1 MIKLFFLSIITFSS
15 FSQGSNASFND
26 YLSVYQKFVS
36 NIRGG
41 ECQMYP
47 SCSNFAMDAFKQKS
61 PLTAFSITSD
71 RLLRCSHD
79 LKNYSLTFQN
89 KGYKLVDFVNQSDNI
104 RYINRFSQTLYA
116 YSDTITDGSKSI
128 KFIKYLVNKE
138 LYQQALL
145 EINRVIFEKKEGSDI
160 NEIYTNY
167 LICLRAINENEK
179 ALYDYEVMF
188 PASVKENPKT
198 ILEVGNTWF
207 GLKNYEN
214 SIKQYEKILNQE
226 KKDSI
231 LIDEAN
237 MLKGISYAKQFQWN
251 DAKSALVKVSQNGS
265 YARNSTKNL
274 LLIDKANTQKFK
286 SPFVAGVLGIIPGGG
301 YLYASHKQTALSSFV
316 INSLFAYGA
325 YTSYK
330 TENFGIGILS
340 TVIGLAFYIGNIQ
353 GSVKSAK
360 RYNQAQKENISNRI
374 NLDFS
379 Y

>member
-1 MIKLFFLSIITFSS
+1 
-15 FSQGSNASFND
+15 
-26 YLSVYQKFVS
+26 
-36 NIRGG
+36 
-41 ECQMYP
+41 MYP
-47 SCSNFAMDAFKQKS
+47 SCSNFAMDAFSQKS

-104 RYINRFSQTLYA
+104 RYINSFSQTLYA

-145 EINRVIFEKKEGSDI
+145 EINRVIFEKKEGSDT

-214 SIKQYEKILNQE
+214 SIKQYEKVLNQE

-251 DAKSALVKVSQNGS
+251 DAKYAFEKVSQNGS
-265 YARNSTKNL
+265 YARNVTKNL

-286 SPFVAGVLGIIPGGG
+286 SPFVAGVLGIVPGGG
-301 YLYASHKQTALSSFV
+301 YFYASHKQTALSSFV

-360 RYNQAQKENISNRI
+360 RYNQAQKENISYRI